1 MKKNGMWE
9 RMDIYSDEKLEWMR
23 AYTALGRKRFSMS
36 MFIVANERIQKLARE
51 MDGELA
57 SRVIQNAVKS
67 FDR

>member
-9 RMDIYSDEKLEWMR
+9 RMEIFSDEKLDWMR

-36 MFIVANERIQKLARE
+36 MFIVANERIQKLARD
-51 MDGELA
+51 MDGDMA

-67 FDR
+67 LDL